1 MHAMV
6 EPMSSSF
13 GAVGKQGQLLAR
25 SAGSS
30 DAGLFQSHGS
40 VTLVLC
46 LLLTLGVLAA
56 YNPIIHNGFINFDDD
71 GYILD
76 NSHVKAGLKWSTVKW
91 AFTTF
96 DKANWTPLSWLSH
109 ALDCQLFG
117 LNPAG
122 HHYMSVLLHA
132 LNAVLLFLLFQ
143 SATKS
148 RWRSLMVAALF
159 ALHPI
164 NVESVAWAAE
174 RKNVLSMLFL
184 LLALHAYTWYAR
196 RPTIAR
202 YAAVF
207 FLFALGLASKSQIVT
222 FPFLLFLWDYW
233 PLRRILPPVDFDRA
247 SQRPQ
252 LRWKSL
258 LVWEK
263 VPLLLLSAATAVVT
277 MKAQK
282 AAGAVKSQYSLL
294 LRFETAAVSYV
305 RYLGKAFW
313 PSKLVALYP
322 HPTELEPAWEI
333 SASLILLALITVIV
347 LLSRDR
353 RYLAVGWFWF
363 LGSLVPMIGLVQVGS
378 QAMADRYA
386 YLPFIGLFLMC
397 TWLVFDCFSLRRI
410 PGVGQAIVS
419 LSCLLLL
426 GIVTYRQVEYWH
438 DIPTFWQRTLALTRN
453 NYIGHDMLGAYLVSQ
468 GDSDGAAAQFRAA
481 LAIRPDDVPANLN
494 LGTYEHDRGNLA
506 AAIARYQIVAQYS
519 ADPGVRSKAYANLG
533 SAYREMGDPI
543 KAKSYFETA
552 LRWDSDNTLAIVG
565 LGLIAQ
571 KNNDPAQAVSLYSR
585 ALALEPT
592 DVGFLLLA
600 GALQQQGMHDEA
612 NAIRER
618 VARFSSNFSEAQKV
632 AAALSSR
639 NSSGK

>member
-322 HPTELEPAWEI
+322 HPTELYPAWQVAGALLLLIVI
-333 SASLILLALITVIV
+333 STTV
-347 LLSRDR
+347 LLRAR
-353 RYLAVGWFWF
+353 QERYLAVGWFLF
-363 LGSLVPMIGLVQVGS
+363 LGSLVPMIGLVQVGF
-378 QAMADRYA
+378 QGMADRYA
-386 YLPFIGLFLMC
+386 YIPLVGLFLMF
-397 TWLVFDCFSLRRI
+397 TWLAADLAKAWKVPSLWLALPSTACLI
-410 PGVGQAIVS
+410 ALGTVS
-419 LSCLLLL
+419 FH
-426 GIVTYRQVEYWH
+426 QVIYWH
-438 DIPTFWQRTLALTRN
+438 DTLSFWQRTLQLTRH
-453 NYIGHDMLGAYLVSQ
+453 NYVAEANLGEFLFSQ
-468 GDSDGAAAQFRAA
+468 DRLDEAAAHFRAA
-481 LAIRPDDVPANLN
+481 LAIQPGGLTANLN
-494 LGTYEHDRGNLA
+494 LGAYEVRRGNFP
-506 AAIARYQIVAQYS
+506 AAIEHYEIVAHS
-519 ADPGVRSKAYANLG
+519 AGDVNLRATAYGSLG
-533 SAYREMGDPI
+533 FVYREMGQPLR
-543 KAKSYFETA
+543 AKQCFQTA
-552 LRWDSDNTLAIVG
+552 LQMAPGARAMIG

-571 KNNDPAQAVSLYSR
+571 QDGDMADAIRHYSNAVTLQPSEVVYILLAQA
-585 ALALEPT
+585 LEQ
-592 DVGFLLLA
+592 A
-600 GALQQQGMHDEA
+600 GHSD
-612 NAIRER
+612 
-618 VARFSSNFSEAQKV
+618 
-632 AAALSSR
+632 
-639 NSSGK
+639 